1 VRVSPRDHEGP
12 GRARRGGGG
21 GAAGRTSTGLRSV
34 SSDHVSIHG
43 SAELVG
49 QPLDF
54 KCNYMKPTCCFAGE
68 AAAGID
74 DASVGY
80 EGQRQ
85 GERWHRG
92 WWSCMRWLGL
102 VRQCN
107 APDAS
112 VKAAPMEPVAAD
124 KAAAAAEAAAW
135 KERPRKDDT
144 KSDRRTLQMI

>member
-1 VRVSPRDHEGP
+1 
-12 GRARRGGGG
+12 
-21 GAAGRTSTGLRSV
+21 
-34 SSDHVSIHG
+34 
-43 SAELVG
+43 
-49 QPLDF
+49 
-54 KCNYMKPTCCFAGE
+54 
-68 AAAGID
+68 
-74 DASVGY
+74 
-80 EGQRQ
+80 
-85 GERWHRG
+85 
-92 WWSCMRWLGL
+92 MRWLEL